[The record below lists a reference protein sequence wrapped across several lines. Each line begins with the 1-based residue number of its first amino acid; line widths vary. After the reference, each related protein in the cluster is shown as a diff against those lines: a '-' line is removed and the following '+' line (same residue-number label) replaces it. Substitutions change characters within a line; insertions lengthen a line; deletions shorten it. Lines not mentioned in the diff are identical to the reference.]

1 MRSLTLIGC
10 AAVLV
15 ISTAASGQVGNP
27 ASTPPAVSGVA
38 EPETVDPEAVS
49 ALRRMSNYLSTLNS
63 FALTANS
70 SLDVVTVHGQ
80 RLQMDAVVDYKVK
93 KPGIRINYNSDM
105 KSRQYFYDGKNFTIY
120 SPNMKFYAS
129 APAPA
134 TNQEFLKAV
143 YDKFGISLPLE
154 DLFRWNDGDD
164 SDIQALTSGFSVG
177 TATIDGIPTDHFA
190 FRQGDFDW
198 EVWIE
203 QGARPLPRK
212 LVIIDRTDPAMPAY
226 TARLNWTLEPR
237 LAEAE
242 FTFAPDKDAKRI
254 QLATFTTDGDTK

>member
-1 MRSLTLIGC
+1 MRGLGLIGC
-10 AAVLV
+10 AAMLMV
-15 ISTAASGQVGNP
+15 STSVNGQASKP
-27 ASTPPAVSGVA
+27 ASAPPAATETV
-38 EPETVDPEAVS
+38 EPQTVDPEAVA
-49 ALRRMSNYLSTLNS
+49 ALRRMSSYLSTLNA
-63 FALTANS
+63 FELTANS
-70 SLDVVTVHGQ
+70 SLDVVTVHDQ
-80 RLQMDAVVDYKVK
+80 RLQMDAVINYKVK
-93 KPGIRINYNSDM
+93 KPGIRIDYESDL

-120 SPNMKFYAS
+120 SPKLNFYAS

-164 SDIQALTSGFSVG
+164 SDIQALTSAFSVG
-177 TATIDGIPTDHFA
+177 TATIDGVATDHWA

-212 LVIIDRTDPAMPAY
+212 LVIIDRTEPAMPAY
-226 TARLNWTLEPR
+226 IARLNWALDPS
-237 LAEAE
+237 LAASD
-242 FTFAPDKDAKRI
+242 FTFTPGKDAQRI
-254 QLATFTTDGDTK
+254 QLATFTKDGDTK